1 MKITKHSLFTSIPHT
16 MDLPITE
23 EQLQA
28 WRSGTVIQEAMPQLT
43 PEQREFLIT
52 GTTTDEWLQF
62 MDEGDEQ

>member
-1 MKITKHSLFTSIPHT
+1 

-23 EQLQA
+23 AQLQA
-28 WRSGTVIQEAMPQLT
+28 WRSGTVIQKAMPQLT

-62 MDEGDEQ
+62 MDEGDDQ

>member
-1 MKITKHSLFTSIPHT
+1 MKITRHSLFTSNPHT

-23 EQLQA
+23 AQLQA
-28 WRSGTVIQEAMPQLT
+28 WRSGTVIQKAMPQLT

-62 MDEGDEQ
+62 MDEGDDQ